1 MPRYAGASTFV
12 RLPELRDVARCD
24 VAIVGAPFDGGV
36 SFRPGARFGPMAVR
50 QASRALR
57 PAYHPQFNVQ
67 PFAVMQVADAG
78 DIACNPY
85 SIADSLASIEQR
97 VGELLGP
104 AEGPHPVGS
113 VITIGGDHTIS
124 YALLKAVH
132 RRSVI
137 SPERDDQVD
146 TAAAQALIAAV
157 ARQTLGANAVRSV
170 EILSVSSLR
179 QGRNARS

>member
-1 MPRYAGASTFV
+1 MVRALAFVLLLAFAAPAPAALAAEAKASAEGESARAMDVLNLVTPVV
-12 RLPELRDVARCD
+12 RDGRLVNYVFINARIQLAPGVDLWRTREKGHFLRD
-24 VAIVGAPFDGGV
+24 
-36 SFRPGARFGPMAVR
+36 
-50 QASRALR
+50 
-57 PAYHPQFNVQ
+57 
-67 PFAVMQVADAG
+67 
-78 DIACNPY
+78 
-85 SIADSLASIEQR
+85 
-97 VGELLGP
+97 
-104 AEGPHPVGS
+104 
-113 VITIGGDHTIS
+113 
-124 YALLKAVH
+124 ALLRAVH